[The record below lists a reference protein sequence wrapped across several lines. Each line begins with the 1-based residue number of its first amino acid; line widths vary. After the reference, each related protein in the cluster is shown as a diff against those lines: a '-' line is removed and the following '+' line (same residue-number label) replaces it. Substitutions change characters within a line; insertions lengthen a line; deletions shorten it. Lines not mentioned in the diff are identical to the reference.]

1 MKICIIY
8 AKIMPYL
15 EEASIVKAR
24 LYTVT
29 NHLLELIG
37 IIALLESYVDSR
49 QHFHAVNTGR
59 TIIDY
64 VLNVS
69 NDNGV

>member
-29 NHLLELIG
+29 NHLLDLIG
-37 IIALLESYVDSR
+37 IIDLLESYVDSR
-49 QHFHAVNTGR
+49 
-59 TIIDY
+59 
-64 VLNVS
+64 
-69 NDNGV
+69 

>member
-1 MKICIIY
+1 
-8 AKIMPYL
+8 MPYL

-29 NHLLELIG
+29 NHLLDLIG

-49 QHFHAVNTGR
+49 QHLH
-59 TIIDY
+59 TIDARGAILIDY

-69 NDNGV
+69 NDDGV